1 MGGYMSVRN
10 TLNLLAIFALA
21 ISAGCKLNKD
31 GNCLNPKAGCFV
43 KDTEAPRVTVTDPPS
58 TETNPAAPNQP
69 SLSQIVITFSE
80 PMKNA
85 GDKSNYSVTPIAATI
100 GSIDKLSDTSYRVNF
115 SNPPTGVA
123 QAVLNIAPLTDLS
136 GNAITVATSTITVP
150 LEPIQATHTFVSNQ
164 AGSFQSTDLTWK
176 NGNLVAVDYTVKKGG
191 TSCATATALSGTN
204 VSGTGLAANAQVV
217 TTLDRLQFT
226 DQVATK
232 VWVCQVNV
240 GAGVNVE
247 LETTITRDD
256 TSPLV
261 GTITAGIYPRPYT
274 ITLTCSDNAE
284 RIAYRTDGIA
294 PTYTVARVEVNP
306 AVQYVTATGYAL
318 PMGEINLIYSCVD
331 RAGNISTASAVYNL
345 KSAMVWGT
353 SLWSAPGPT
362 PPYDVWK

>member
-1 MGGYMSVRN
+1 MTVRKPF
-10 TLNLLAIFALA
+10 AAVAAFALFFF
-21 ISAGCKLNKD
+21 AGCKLNKD

-58 TETNPAAPNQP
+58 TETTPGAPNQP

-115 SNPPTGVA
+115 SNPPTGIA

-136 GNAITVATSTITVP
+136 GNAITVPTSTITVP
-150 LEPIQATHTFVSNQ
+150 LAPIQATHTFVSNQ

-176 NGNLVAVDYTVKKGG
+176 NGNLVAVDYTVKRGG
-191 TSCATATALSGTN
+191 TNCATATALSGTN
-204 VSGTGLAANAQVV
+204 VSGTGLAANAEVV

-232 VWVCQVNV
+232 VWVCQVNA

-247 LETTITRDD
+247 LEITITRDD
-256 TSPLV
+256 TSPAV
-261 GTITAGIYPRPYT
+261 GTITAGIYPRPHT

-331 RAGNISTASAVYNL
+331 RAGNISAASAVYNL

-353 SLWSAPGPT
+353 SLWSVPGPT